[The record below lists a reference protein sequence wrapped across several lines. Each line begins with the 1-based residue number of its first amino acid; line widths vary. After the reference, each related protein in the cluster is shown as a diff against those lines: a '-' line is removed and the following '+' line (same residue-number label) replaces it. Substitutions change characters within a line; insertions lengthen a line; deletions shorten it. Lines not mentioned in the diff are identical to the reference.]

1 MDEKTETEPVPDDY
15 LKMLEKVKE
24 QYQQYLEVSEV
35 CEFVMYLEEK
45 PVRYLPPTPEHP
57 LNTNGIR
64 IG

>member
-35 CEFVMYLEEK
+35 LRVG
-45 PVRYLPPTPEHP
+45 RW
-57 LNTNGIR
+57 R
-64 IG
+64 